1 MSRARFLESARRCR
15 HGIAFM
21 LLAVGLLSPAAALD
35 DDATLSVPVVTD
47 LPPLEWPA
55 CLVRP
60 DVHPQILAIEAAV
73 TRGDL
78 DEAQRLVTAHAKGL
92 RDAPAEARLDA
103 QLAAAIVLDRAGDPQ
118 ARRRFASVAEY
129 AAAVGGL
136 YSPHLLPARAGEGF
150 AALRRGEALSAEES
164 LTSALHLHRMRHG
177 LHDPGQMVYL
187 QALSAL
193 ADGAA
198 AEEQVTLLM
207 RRQLALLQRQMLA
220 DDAAPGLLE
229 SLPEL
234 MTTLRNSTAFAA
246 LARPITELRFALQQ
260 KLDAD
265 DPALVPLLI
274 ADSHANALVAI
285 AGESR
290 WDARALREA
299 YKLIT
304 SLDVDMSA
312 DARAHALVDAG
323 NVWWLVGNTQ
333 AALAMFDVAEQLDV
347 HTATARVR
355 RPEALAWPTGTP
367 RAMVDESAGGWLR
380 LGIRINLR
388 GDVMRITEAQ
398 VSPERHPVG
407 VARARA
413 WQSAARRATWRPA
426 VVDGRAATR
435 EDTVIFDRFVPTQ

>member
-1 MSRARFLESARRCR
+1 MSRAKFLESARRCQR
-15 HGIAFM
+15 GIALM

-73 TRGDL
+73 RRGDL

-304 SLDVDMSA
+304 SWMSTC
-312 DARAHALVDAG
+312 RPTRVPMH
-323 NVWWLVGNTQ
+323 WST
-333 AALAMFDVAEQLDV
+333 LATSGGWSA
-347 HTATARVR
+347 
-355 RPEALAWPTGTP
+355 TP
-367 RAMVDESAGGWLR
+367 RRRWRCSMWLNSLMCPRPPPGCGGPRRW
-380 LGIRINLR
+380 R
-388 GDVMRITEAQ
+388 GR
-398 VSPERHPVG
+398 P
-407 VARARA
+407 
-413 WQSAARRATWRPA
+413 ARRAPWLMSL
-426 VVDGRAATR
+426 RAAGCGSASASTCGV
-435 EDTVIFDRFVPTQ
+435 T